1 MRSVQEVLVFVYTE
15 ERCKLWLWVN
25 IIFKS
30 SFSTEIQGD
39 TNRINDKIL
48 GSYWVFFF
56 KHSYVLFC
64 FLLKKTHEVSYQ
76 AEWIDGHI
84 ELKGYPSK
92 KSLYFHGNLGYKQH
106 DL

>member
-15 ERCKLWLWVN
+15 ERCKLSLWVN

-48 GSYWVFFF
+48 GSYWVFFLNI
-56 KHSYVLFC
+56 VMFC
-64 FLLKKTHEVSYQ
+64 FVSFLKKRM
-76 AEWIDGHI
+76 
-84 ELKGYPSK
+84 
-92 KSLYFHGNLGYKQH
+92 KSAIKLSG
-106 DL
+106 